1 MFNMLRYCPY
11 FSGDSHIVM
20 VTIPAWNNM
29 EMEMVVDSSPCN
41 PAKIE
46 AYVKA
51 VRLQVGLEYSAA
63 VLEHGHERKVLIT
76 L

>member
-11 FSGDSHIVM
+11 LGCDGHVVM

-29 EMEMVVDSSPCN
+29 KMQMIVDSGPCN

-46 AYVKA
+46 TYVKA
-51 VRLQVGLEYSAA
+51 VRVQVGIEYSAA
-63 VLEHGHERKVLIT
+63 VLEHGHERKVFIT
-76 L
+76 M

>member
-11 FSGDSHIVM
+11 IGCDSHIIM

-29 EMEMVVDSSPCN
+29 EMQMVIDSSPRN
-41 PAKIE
+41 LAKIE

-51 VRLQVGLEYSAA
+51 VRVHVDVEYSAA